1 MDKYLINC
9 KMHGYTQV
17 TVDDEKSVATK
28 ENIFIIVIDKS
39 CDTILY
45 KYYRFINSVLKN
57 RNRVILIGIDDGNES
72 FDTLASLL
80 MLYDAYDIY
89 KVDAKENISANY
101 MLKLEDREP
110 DIAEVQAYIGG
121 DITASAD
128 MHNIVFGIENLVND
142 GDVEALKTFLEE
154 HLISIENF
162 TTTLNKLDKKCKL
175 FNSNELIVK
184 VNALQSNIESL
195 NTIADTKDKKI
206 EEIKYQRD
214 EKSVEVENLK
224 RENEKLKAKN
234 TDLKNSDGGST
245 STIIKAYKG
254 INTQLIQCKTKI
266 ILYFKEVSYVPY
278 VNTLVRQL
286 MEVLDTNKLTSKLVI
301 YDSSTE
307 MYNKYSPLQ
316 IVNGESFFPIKGTL
330 ISKTKRF
337 VVSEAN
343 TSILEEVI
351 MSDRVFDVVV
361 LYDRIG
367 GIGDLV
373 TGNNVTKFFII
384 NSNKDFE
391 GLKQQLKIN
400 DTSFVITHSNS
411 SIGRPNN
418 EQGNFLDIP
427 TIEGY
432 STSTDA
438 AQTSKYI
445 RLKTAHTQ
453 VPLIDT
459 ILEKSRIKTLTKK

>member
-184 VNALQSNIESL
+184 VNALQMR
-195 NTIADTKDKKI
+195 T
-206 EEIKYQRD
+206 
-214 EKSVEVENLK
+214 
-224 RENEKLKAKN
+224 
-234 TDLKNSDGGST
+234 
-245 STIIKAYKG
+245 
-254 INTQLIQCKTKI
+254 
-266 ILYFKEVSYVPY
+266 
-278 VNTLVRQL
+278 
-286 MEVLDTNKLTSKLVI
+286 
-301 YDSSTE
+301 
-307 MYNKYSPLQ
+307 
-316 IVNGESFFPIKGTL
+316 
-330 ISKTKRF
+330 
-337 VVSEAN
+337 
-343 TSILEEVI
+343 
-351 MSDRVFDVVV
+351 
-361 LYDRIG
+361 
-367 GIGDLV
+367 
-373 TGNNVTKFFII
+373 
-384 NSNKDFE
+384 
-391 GLKQQLKIN
+391 
-400 DTSFVITHSNS
+400 
-411 SIGRPNN
+411 
-418 EQGNFLDIP
+418 
-427 TIEGY
+427 
-432 STSTDA
+432 
-438 AQTSKYI
+438 
-445 RLKTAHTQ
+445 
-453 VPLIDT
+453 
-459 ILEKSRIKTLTKK
+459 